1 MDGNISYQR
10 PPTPTWINSA
20 SQPMQISDF
29 LTSDTVAVDLLAED
43 KKGLINAMIKLL
55 ASHDHVTDI
64 DEVQRAVIERENMMS
79 TGVGK
84 GLALPHAKCD
94 AVTDTV
100 AALATLKKPVEYG
113 SIDDEPVRIAFL
125 LVGTP
130 DAKSQHVKVLS
141 RVSRL
146 MNRESIRSGLL
157 SSKTPEKLLDIFR
170 EAEAGLLDS

>member
-1 MDGNISYQR
+1 
-10 PPTPTWINSA
+10 
-20 SQPMQISDF
+20 MQISDF
-29 LTSDTVAVDLLAED
+29 LTAETVAVDLVADD
-43 KKGLINAMIKLL
+43 KDELIDAMIELL
-55 ASHDHVTDI
+55 SFHERVKDLEQVRRD
-64 DEVQRAVIERENMMS
+64 VIERENMMS

-84 GLALPHAKCD
+84 GLALPHAKSE

-100 AALATLKKPVEYG
+100 AALATLGKPVEYG

-146 MNRESIRSGLL
+146 MNRESIRESLL
-157 SSKTPEKLLDIFR
+157 ESSTPTDLLDIFR
-170 EAEAGLLDS
+170 EAEAGLLDA

>member
-1 MDGNISYQR
+1 
-10 PPTPTWINSA
+10 
-20 SQPMQISDF
+20 MQISDF
-29 LTSDTVAVDLLAED
+29 LSATTVAVDLTADGKE
-43 KKGLINAMIKLL
+43 GLIDAMIELL
-55 ASHDHVTDI
+55 SSHEQVTDLE
-64 DEVQRAVIERENMMS
+64 EVRRAVKERENMMS

-100 AALATLKKPVEYG
+100 AALATLRTPVEYG

-146 MNRESIRSGLL
+146 MNRESIRTGLL
-157 SSKTPEKLLDIFR
+157 KSRQPAELLDTFR
-170 EAEAGLLDS
+170 EAEAGLLDT

>member
-1 MDGNISYQR
+1 
-10 PPTPTWINSA
+10 
-20 SQPMQISDF
+20 MQISDF
-29 LTSDTVAVDLLAED
+29 LTSDTVAVDLMAED
-43 KKGLINAMIKLL
+43 KNDLIESMIRLL
-55 ASHDHVTDI
+55 ASHGDVTDL
-64 DEVQRAVIERENMMS
+64 DEVRRAVIERENMMS

-84 GLALPHAKCD
+84 GLALPHAKCE

-100 AALATLKKPVEYG
+100 AALATLKNPVEYG

-146 MNRESIRSGLL
+146 MNRKSIRSELL
-157 SSKTPEKLLDIFR
+157 SSTSPSELLDIFR
-170 EAEAGLLDS
+170 EAEAGLLES

>member
-1 MDGNISYQR
+1 
-10 PPTPTWINSA
+10 
-20 SQPMQISDF
+20 MQISDF
-29 LTSDTVAVDLLAED
+29 LSPETVAVDLVCED
-43 KKGLINAMIKLL
+43 KDELIDLMIDLL
-55 ASHDHVTDI
+55 SSHEQVTDL
-64 DEVQRAVIERENMMS
+64 DEVRRAVIERENMMS

-100 AALATLKKPVEYG
+100 AALATLRDPVEYG

-146 MNRESIRSGLL
+146 MNRESIRSNLL
-157 SSKTPEKLLDIFR
+157 KSKTPAELLDIFR